1 MREEG
6 YRSISSF
13 FFSIIIRVLLMKK
26 AFMDVS
32 KILEKEKFKID
43 EKKYRGYQVNHFC
56 VDYKS
61 EKYVKRVRGDYFTIT
76 FDYVSLHQKQKMIKR
91 ELMKI
96 LKLLFKDLKTADPL
110 IIGLGNSSIL
120 CDSLGV
126 KTTNKVMATNHFTDF
141 LNIPKVALFN
151 PEVTEKTGISSFS
164 LIEMVVRKLKP
175 SMIIMID
182 SLATNNKELL
192 NYSIEVNNT
201 GIIPGSAIKDNKKID
216 KNTFGI
222 PVIAIGVP
230 LVLELDKKMY
240 TTPNVEEII
249 NLTSTIIADA
259 LNDLFF

>member
-1 MREEG
+1 M
-6 YRSISSF
+6 
-13 FFSIIIRVLLMKK
+13 VLGMKK
-26 AFMDVS
+26 VFMDAS
-32 KILEKEKFKID
+32 KILRDHSFKID
-43 EKKYRGYQVNHFC
+43 EKNYRGYQVNHFC

-61 EKYVKRVRGDYFTIT
+61 EKLVKRVRGDYYTIT
-76 FDYVSLHQKQKMIKR
+76 FDTVSLHKKSKLIQK

-96 LKLLFKDLKTADPL
+96 LNRLFKDLKTTDPL

-126 KTTNKVMATNHFTDF
+126 ATTNKVMATNHFTDF
-141 LNIPKVALFN
+141 LNLPRVALFN

-175 SMIIMID
+175 SVIIMID
-182 SLATNNKELL
+182 SLATSHSEYLNNC
-192 NYSIEVNNT
+192 IEINNT

-216 KNTFGI
+216 YSTFSI

-230 LVLELDKKMY
+230 LVLEMDKNMY
-240 TTPNVEEII
+240 TTPNVGDII
-249 NLTSTIIADA
+249 DITSTIISNA